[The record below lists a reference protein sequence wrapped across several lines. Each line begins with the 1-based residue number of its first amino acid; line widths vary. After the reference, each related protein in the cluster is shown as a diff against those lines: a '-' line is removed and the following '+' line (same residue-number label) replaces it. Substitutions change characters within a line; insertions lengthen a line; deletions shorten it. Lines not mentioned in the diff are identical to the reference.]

1 MIIDDVGVK
10 HSRVSNTNS
19 KIISL
24 VPSFTELLIELGL
37 EDQIVARTNFCIYP
51 KNKVRKIPKV
61 GGTKDF
67 NVDLINSL
75 RPTHIIVN
83 VDENPKD
90 RVDELKGN
98 KVVLHPKSFTDN
110 ISLFERLGY
119 IFNVDKKADILKNSF
134 SKFYKKKITAKPRKV
149 LYLIWKNPW
158 MTVSS
163 DTYISSVLNYFGY
176 KTVKTNSSHRY
187 PKVDDITKFKNV
199 DIVFLSSEPFGFN
212 DRHINELEKI
222 FKHTGPKIRKIRGD
236 IVSWYGSRA
245 LLAFDYFDKEFA
257 DL

>member
-10 HSRVSNTNS
+10 HTKVLNNNL

-24 VPSFTELLIELGL
+24 VPSFTELLVDLGL

-51 KNKVRKIPKV
+51 KNKVRKILKV

-67 NVDLINSL
+67 NVDFINSL

-119 IFNVDKKADILKNSF
+119 IFNVDEKADILKNNF
-134 SKFYKKKITAKPRKV
+134 SKFYKKKIVVKPRKV

-158 MTVSS
+158 MTVSR

-176 KTVKTNSSHRY
+176 KTVKTKSSHRY
-187 PKVDDITKFKNV
+187 PKVDDITKFKDV
-199 DIVFLSSEPFGFN
+199 DIIFLSSEPYGFN
-212 DRHINELEKI
+212 DRHVNELEKI
-222 FKHTGPKIRKIRGD
+222 FKNTGPKIRKIRGD

>member
-1 MIIDDVGVK
+1 M
-10 HSRVSNTNS
+10 
-19 KIISL
+19 
-24 VPSFTELLIELGL
+24 PSFTELLVDLGL

-83 VDENPKD
+83 VDENPKE

-119 IFNVDKKADILKNSF
+119 IFNVDKKADILKNNF
-134 SKFYKKKITAKPRKV
+134 SE
-149 LYLIWKNPW
+149 
-158 MTVSS
+158 
-163 DTYISSVLNYFGY
+163 
-176 KTVKTNSSHRY
+176 
-187 PKVDDITKFKNV
+187 
-199 DIVFLSSEPFGFN
+199 FL
-212 DRHINELEKI
+212 
-222 FKHTGPKIRKIRGD
+222 
-236 IVSWYGSRA
+236 
-245 LLAFDYFDKEFA
+245 
-257 DL
+257 